1 MGMRSILLTDDN
13 AKGFVKAVI
22 RSMSNIRIL
31 PDMTGPV
38 DVIQINGGEAEVIH
52 ARTRLCTLAMVKE
65 SLRAHCKSYSAVS
78 LYTVT
83 IEPDRPGLFIRGYWH
98 R

>member
-22 RSMSNIRIL
+22 RSMPNIRIL

-52 ARTRLCTLAMVKE
+52 ASTR
-65 SLRAHCKSYSAVS
+65 
-78 LYTVT
+78 
-83 IEPDRPGLFIRGYWH
+83 
-98 R
+98 